1 MSLKLFFT
9 MSIVKKPIQWYTS
22 ITITKT
28 KGGAL
33 CVQQYPGTMETTT
46 LAEIETL
53 NIPIGK
59 LLPSPPETTLSAFE

>member
-46 LAEIETL
+46 LAEI
-53 NIPIGK
+53 
-59 LLPSPPETTLSAFE
+59 